1 MKIVEVVG
9 RVRKTVCKLGKST
22 PSVKILT
29 LTKTLVLLQQIA
41 GLWSTVTAAGK
52 PVA

>member
-1 MKIVEVVG
+1 MNIVSG
-9 RVRKTVCKLGKST
+9 IDKTVVRC
-22 PSVKILT
+22 
-29 LTKTLVLLQQIA
+29 LQQIA